1 MDDTCLRSCG
11 SRGIGGMI
19 SSQASIWNEGIWHG
33 VPREKVIAHP
43 QDSRLYHKALKV
55 LVRQAKR
62 AGIRLRQ
69 LVRYQQ
75 SLEPKIIGLILGRYQ
90 ISVRDACGGRKAT
103 SLKVVVRP
111 RRRLCRMGNRSMP
124 SVTPSSARVRDIAF
138 AYGFYLLL
146 AALVLLFTFIS
157 NSFLTL
163 SNWMQISIAACLL
176 LAASSG
182 LTLVLITGNIDLSI
196 GSIAYLAAAV
206 VFLTNDYPPAVSI
219 IAALATGMI
228 FGLINGLLVAYL
240 RMNALL
246 TTLGLLIA
254 YRGIS
259 LVLTGGT
266 VQKVSD
272 GMAAL
277 GGIKL
282 FESLPLVFLISL
294 GLMIV
299 LQIILSRTRFGAY
312 CYAIG
317 NSEGAAEKSAFRSG
331 RSKQRRSASRAHPP
345 RSAAFCCRCISARSP
360 PLPAAAWSSRRSPP
374 WSSAAPACSAAAATC
389 FPARSPASSS
399 WSSSTT
405 ASGHGASRPS
415 SIPSSPARSSS
426 SRSIW
431 IP

>member
-1 MDDTCLRSCG
+1 M
-11 SRGIGGMI
+11 
-19 SSQASIWNEGIWHG
+19 AS
-33 VPREKVIAHP
+33 A
-43 QDSRLYHKALKV
+43 
-55 LVRQAKR
+55 
-62 AGIRLRQ
+62 
-69 LVRYQQ
+69 
-75 SLEPKIIGLILGRYQ
+75 
-90 ISVRDACGGRKAT
+90 
-103 SLKVVVRP
+103 
-111 RRRLCRMGNRSMP
+111 
-124 SVTPSSARVRDIAF
+124 TPSLARVRDVAF

-146 AALVLLFTFIS
+146 AGLVLLFTIIS

-163 SNWMQISIAACLL
+163 SNWTQISIAACFL

-219 IAALATGMI
+219 IAALATGTF
-228 FGLINGLLVAYL
+228 FGLINGVLVAYL

-277 GGIKL
+277 GGIKF

-299 LQIILSRTRFGAY
+299 LQILLSRTRFGAY

-317 NSEGAAEKSAFRSG
+317 NNESAAEKIGIPVRRVKAATFCISG
-331 RSKQRRSASRAHPP
+331 A
-345 RSAAFCCRCISARSP
+345 SAAVSGVLLSMYLGEVTTFTGRGMEFQAVAAVVIGGTSLFGGRGHVLPGTFAGVLLLIIINNGLGTRGVSP
-360 PLPAAAWSSRRSPP
+360 FVYPFVAGTLIFIAIYLDSLKNRGQKAQR
-374 WSSAAPACSAAAATC
+374 
-389 FPARSPASSS
+389 
-399 WSSSTT
+399 
-405 ASGHGASRPS
+405 
-415 SIPSSPARSSS
+415 
-426 SRSIW
+426 
-431 IP
+431 